1 MPSPSIY
8 AISKGK
14 DIKLTGA
21 LAAGGWTED
30 IVDAIIAHPQLA
42 ADMLALVL
50 QRTQPRVPNFVSREV
65 AASWR
70 HAQHNDGKLV
80 VDVDVVAVAVFLPN
94 SNRELVS

>member
-8 AISKGK
+8 AMSKGK
-14 DIKLTGA
+14 DIKLTGV
-21 LAAGGWTED
+21 LDAGGWNED
-30 IVDAIIAHPQLA
+30 IVDIVIAHPQLA

-50 QRTQPRVPNFVSREV
+50 QQTQPRVPHFVSREV

-80 VDVDVVAVAVFLPN
+80 VDVVAVAVFLPN
-94 SNRELVS
+94 SNKELVS